1 MKLSVVF
8 LYLQLRKH
16 YREIRMELP
25 GNENVFCANI
35 RMLPEISWIP
45 NEDTLYLTD
54 CSLQELN
61 ESDFPAG
68 SRFIVFDDSL
78 AAKSKY
84 PCLVFPAALSK
95 SRIFDDILS
104 IFYQYD
110 NWSKAVTE
118 AILRKES
125 LQNILNITGAIE
137 ENPMYFADKSFKML
151 ANISRDLGEISVIW
165 RYQLKYGY
173 LPFNV
178 MMDLVETGEMDLLD
192 NTREAFY
199 AATKSFPTHFVSKA
213 IRYKGKAQGYFF
225 IIEVYRHLDQ
235 CDIEIAEHLGNLISA
250 ASHGDDNYLKNSV
263 LYHEHFMIDILQG
276 TLTDER
282 LIANQLRS
290 LGWRE
295 QGEYRMLGVQ
305 LKGDLEALK
314 RNILIMLTD
323 GWDAHGFLYKD
334 LLLVVYNEQ
343 PQKYNRLLNHLK
355 KHLELF
361 HRHGALSEAFS
372 CFSNMSRYYRQ
383 IQIVMEGG
391 YQKEVHL
398 LLYEDYYLVHRE
410 RLMLAEIPLYR
421 PVERL
426 WEYDRKHGSEYCNT
440 LFQYIVQERNT
451 VQTAKVLY
459 LHRNTM
465 KYRLEKIEDIIQV
478 PLDNPSVRQRLLDS
492 LFRCLDEKLIASEN
506 PPALVGQNSR

>member
-1 MKLSVVF
+1 MKISVVF

-54 CSLQELN
+54 CSLRELN

-125 LQNILNITGAIE
+125 LQNILDITGAIE

-178 MMDLVETGEMDLLD
+178 MMDLVKTGEMDLLD

-199 AATKSFPTHFVSKA
+199 AATKSFPTHFISKT
-213 IRYKGKAQGYFF
+213 IHYKNRTQGYFF

-250 ASHGDDNYLKNSV
+250 ASYGEDNYLKNSV

-276 TLTDER
+276 TLTDKQ
-282 LIANQLRS
+282 LITNQLKS
-290 LGWRE
+290 LGWKE

-305 LKGDLEALK
+305 LKGDVEAFK
-314 RNILIMLTD
+314 RNVLIMLTD
-323 GWDAHGFLYKD
+323 GWDAHGFLYND
-334 LLLVVYNEQ
+334 LLLIVYNEQ
-343 PQKYNRLLNHLK
+343 PQKYNRLLECLNRN
-355 KHLELF
+355 LELF
-361 HRHGALSEAFS
+361 HRWGVLSEAFS

-383 IQIVMEGG
+383 IQIVMEGEHPNKA
-391 YQKEVHL
+391 QL
-398 LLYEDYYLVHRE
+398 MLYEDFYLVHRE
-410 RLMLAEIPLYR
+410 RLLLAEIPLYR

-426 WEYDRKHGSEYCNT
+426 WEYDRQHGSEYCNT

-451 VQTAKVLY
+451 VQTAKLLY

-465 KYRLEKIEDIIQV
+465 KYRLERIEDIIQV
-478 PLDNPSVRQRLLDS
+478 PLDNPSVRQRLMDS
-492 LFRCLDEKLIASEN
+492 LFRCLDENMIGSGNA
-506 PPALVGQNSR
+506 